1 MSLLS
6 PQWEY
11 KEEGKDALVMLDS
24 DVAMVNDYYNIT
36 NEGAVG
42 CAFNSKGSS
51 EYDTH
56 GRSLEGDYCPIS
68 ETYDI
73 VKDYCEDEME
83 WLRDFF
89 KALDKM
95 LKNGY

>member
-1 MSLLS
+1 MLFVSLLS

-11 KEEGKDALVMLDS
+11 KEDDNEALVMLDS
-24 DVAMVNDYYNIT
+24 DVALVNDYHNIT
-36 NEGAVG
+36 NEGAVS

-51 EYDTH
+51 VYD
-56 GRSLEGDYCPIS
+56 SLEGDYCPIS
-68 ETYDI
+68 KTYDI

-89 KALDKM
+89 TALDKM